1 VGPAL
6 GGALVDGLGWRWV
19 FLINVPLCA
28 LLVVAALL
36 SIPRIE
42 PDPGRGFDVLGAVI
56 TTLGVGSLA
65 FALIESQSRGWGSA
79 LVLGAAALA
88 GVTLVAFVLYEL
100 RREDPLVDVRLFRVP
115 AFTAANVAGLV
126 VFFAFIGAIVYFSAY
141 FQDVQGRSATDAGLL
156 VLPIGVALAL
166 AAPVSGRLTG
176 RLGARTPMLVGPIVC
191 GVAMLGLLRP
201 TPDSGPADEWW
212 DFALVGLGAG
222 LALTPM
228 TATAVGAVRPE
239 RAGMAPAVHNSMRQV
254 GQVLGV
260 AVLGAL
266 VYAGLG
272 RSAPSGQRLDA
283 ASEGAYVDGLHHAM
297 WVSGL
302 ALLAAAVLVAVLVP
316 PQPREP

>member
-1 VGPAL
+1 
-6 GGALVDGLGWRWV
+6 
-19 FLINVPLCA
+19 
-28 LLVVAALL
+28 
-36 SIPRIE
+36 
-42 PDPGRGFDVLGAVI
+42 
-56 TTLGVGSLA
+56 
-65 FALIESQSRGWGSA
+65 
-79 LVLGAAALA
+79 
-88 GVTLVAFVLYEL
+88 
-100 RREDPLVDVRLFRVP
+100 
-115 AFTAANVAGLV
+115 
-126 VFFAFIGAIVYFSAY
+126 
-141 FQDVQGRSATDAGLL
+141 
-156 VLPIGVALAL
+156 
-166 AAPVSGRLTG
+166 
-176 RLGARTPMLVGPIVC
+176 MLVGLIVC
-191 GVAMLGLLRP
+191 GVAMLGLLRL

-239 RAGMAPAVHNSMRQV
+239 RAGMASAVHNSMRQV

-316 PQPREP
+316 PQPWEP

>member
-1 VGPAL
+1 
-6 GGALVDGLGWRWV
+6 
-19 FLINVPLCA
+19 
-28 LLVVAALL
+28 
-36 SIPRIE
+36 
-42 PDPGRGFDVLGAVI
+42 
-56 TTLGVGSLA
+56 
-65 FALIESQSRGWGSA
+65 
-79 LVLGAAALA
+79 VLGAAALA
-88 GVTLVAFVLYEL
+88 VVTLVAFVLYEL

-141 FQDVQGRSATDAGLL
+141 FQDVQGRSATDVGLL

-166 AAPVSGRLTG
+166 TAPVSGRLTG
-176 RLGARTPMLVGPIVC
+176 RLGARTPMLVGLIVC
-191 GVAMLGLLRP
+191 GVAMLGLLRL
-201 TPDSGPADEWW
+201 TPDSGAADEWW

-239 RAGMAPAVHNSMRQV
+239 RAGMASAVHNSMRQV

-302 ALLAAAVLVAVLVP
+302 ALLAAAVMVAVLVP
-316 PQPREP
+316 PGSRNRTTRQPSRRAGAYRIMRTGSS